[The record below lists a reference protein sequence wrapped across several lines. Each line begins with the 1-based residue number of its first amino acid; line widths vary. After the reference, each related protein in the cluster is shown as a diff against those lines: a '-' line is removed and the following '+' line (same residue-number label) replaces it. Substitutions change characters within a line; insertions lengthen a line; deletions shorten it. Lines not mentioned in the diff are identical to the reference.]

1 MSASL
6 SEEIREGEADAPMPK
21 KGKKKP
27 CKGCSKA
34 KPCHK
39 CSKDDALTV
48 QEYLDA
54 CDLGIQGRS
63 RTYIR
68 ARLDTAQERADQK
81 CGKSAIAKG
90 KKCRKGMGGAAK
102 TAAKVALVA
111 GAGAF
116 LAHGMRTANKQTQ
129 AAAAA
134 KPNAAR
140 DFMNAHAEKV
150 KSAAAAKDK
159 VKSAFAQ
166 RNARRE
172 QSRNSQEKDMMAKRA
187 KAWGDRAEKAEQVK
201 KMVSKYKR
209 RRDEMDSPRTDK
221 KCGASAIPDNKKCN
235 KAVVA
240 RPAKPGLKSKVRKA
254 AHGAVALASA
264 VASRRA
270 SKKRAASGDQFSEI
284 FGSY

>member
-21 KGKKKP
+21 KGKKKA

-90 KKCRKGMGGAAK
+90 KKCRKGAGAAVQPVGK
-102 TAAKVALVA
+102 
-111 GAGAF
+111 
-116 LAHGMRTANKQTQ
+116 
-129 AAAAA
+129 
-134 KPNAAR
+134 
-140 DFMNAHAEKV
+140 
-150 KSAAAAKDK
+150 
-159 VKSAFAQ
+159 
-166 RNARRE
+166 
-172 QSRNSQEKDMMAKRA
+172 
-187 KAWGDRAEKAEQVK
+187 
-201 KMVSKYKR
+201 
-209 RRDEMDSPRTDK
+209 
-221 KCGASAIPDNKKCN
+221 
-235 KAVVA
+235 
-240 RPAKPGLKSKVRKA
+240 KPGLVKKA

-264 VASRRA
+264 IASRRA
-270 SKKRAASGDQFSEI
+270 SKKRAASGDHFSEI